1 MNPNKP
7 VLEVQKTDESQNKE
21 RLEFFDSLPH
31 RVQLKLQSDPKFGS
45 LLYTLMTRFFTKQRE
60 YAEENQEAILETANR
75 IVNNSKNN
83 GKENNPHNFFL
94 FLLNELDSNDI
105 KFSTNSD
112 YHKSDVLELSNILT
126 HRFVEQAKKGF

>member
-1 MNPNKP
+1 MDPNKLA
-7 VLEVQKTDESQNKE
+7 LEVQKTDESQNKE
-21 RLEFFDSLPH
+21 RFEFFDSLPY

-60 YAEENQEAILETANR
+60 YAEKNQESILETANR

-83 GKENNPHNFFL
+83 GKENNPHNFFF
-94 FLLNELDSNDI
+94 FLLNEFDGHDI
-105 KFSTNSD
+105 KFSTNID

-126 HRFVEQAKKGF
+126 QRFVEQAKKDF